1 MKNRFGHTIRP
12 GMTVIYSHP
21 RGGTFRDTV
30 ERLET
35 VRDKDANTR
44 AFVRAYGP
52 RAVLKGGSTVA
63 LDDCTP
69 FDA

>member
-1 MKNRFGHTIRP
+1 MKNRFGHNIKP
-12 GMTVIYSHP
+12 GMTVAYFHP

-30 ERLET
+30 QGLET
-35 VRDKDANTR
+35 VRHPDKDTR

-52 RAVLKGGSTVA
+52 RAVLQGGSTVA

-69 FDA
+69 V